1 MEVVTSCIIHE
12 GIAQKL
18 GKCSYIENKTA
29 APKGMHLHWVKWSK
43 YEVFS
48 GPQFPV
54 FGLNKFPVF
63 GRQPIPK
70 WGSNKNGDCKLVDTT
85 ATCRAFET

>member
-48 GPQFPV
+48 GP
-54 FGLNKFPVF
+54 
-63 GRQPIPK
+63 
-70 WGSNKNGDCKLVDTT
+70 
-85 ATCRAFET
+85 